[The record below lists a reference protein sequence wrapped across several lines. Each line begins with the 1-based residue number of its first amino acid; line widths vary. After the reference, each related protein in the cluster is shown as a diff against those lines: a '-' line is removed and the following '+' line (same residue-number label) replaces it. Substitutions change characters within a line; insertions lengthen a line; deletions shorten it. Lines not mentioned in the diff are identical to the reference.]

1 MQITLSNI
9 KSTAPSWIDGYAKSR
24 GRDAGDLRLFVD
36 NADAFKDADK
46 VSVLLKDINNYVS
59 SAEAARKPRAD
70 EAMTLSEFSK
80 ATGIPVRVVV
90 GGKPGRKEAEK
101 AEKAGG
107 ASAQSAAPTAKRAA
121 TAKAK
126 KPAAT
131 KAAKGKAKT
140 SPAREYDYVPELTES
155 ERIIKAFARLDG
167 RPYDRLATMRLL
179 KRLQAAIV
187 SRRIRRADAHA
198 ALIERAQAALLKIID
213 RADEG
218 QTLQIHGIGDFTKA
232 VGGLRVSKDV
242 SALRAFIGEA
252 LLWRTVGGYR
262 MRDGEV
268 ASNDVVESRLVRLGR
283 RLRAAGGKACL
294 KAADYIGQYVNGER
308 DRIAYEHELSGLRGL
323 AGLG

>member
-9 KSTAPSWIDGYAKSR
+9 KSTAPTWIDGYAKSR
-24 GRDAGDLRLFVD
+24 GRDADDLRLFVD
-36 NADAFKDADK
+36 NADAFKDGDK
-46 VSVLLKDINNYVS
+46 VSVLLRDINNYVS
-59 SAEAARKPRAD
+59 SVEDARKPRTD
-70 EAMTLSEFSK
+70 DTMTLAEFSK
-80 ATGIPVRVVV
+80 ATGIPVKVVV
-90 GGKPGRKEAEK
+90 GGNAGRKVAEK
-101 AEKAGG
+101 A
-107 ASAQSAAPTAKRAA
+107 QAAPATVTAQKAKRTA

-126 KPAAT
+126 KTTAAR
-131 KAAKGKAKT
+131 AGKVRPSK
-140 SPAREYDYVPELTES
+140 EYDYVPELTES

-167 RPYDRLATMRLL
+167 RPYDRLTTMRLL

-198 ALIERAQAALLKIID
+198 DLIERAQAALLRIIN

-252 LLWRTVGGYR
+252 PLWRTVGGYR
-262 MRDGEV
+262 MRDGEL
-268 ASNDVVESRLVRLGR
+268 ASNDVVERRLVRLER
-283 RLRAAGGKACL
+283 RLRGAGGKACL
-294 KAADYIGQYVNGER
+294 KAAEYIGQYVKGER

>member
-1 MQITLSNI
+1 MQQITLSNI
-9 KSTAPSWIDGYAKSR
+9 KSTAPEWIDGYAKSR

-36 NADAFKDADK
+36 NADAFKDGDK

-59 SAEAARKPRAD
+59 SAEAARKPRVD
-70 EAMTLSEFSK
+70 ESMTLSEFSK

-90 GGKPGRKEAEK
+90 GGKPVRKK
-101 AEKAGG
+101 AH
-107 ASAQSAAPTAKRAA
+107 AAPSASTAPKAKSAA
-121 TAKAK
+121 TAKAR

-131 KAAKGKAKT
+131 KATKGKAR
-140 SPAREYDYVPELTES
+140 PAKEYDYVPELTES

-167 RPYDRLATMRLL
+167 RPYDRQATMRLL

-187 SRRIRRADAHA
+187 SRRIRRTDAHA
-198 ALIERAQAALLKIID
+198 DLIERAQAALLKIID
-213 RADEG
+213 RADED

-242 SALRAFIGEA
+242 AALRAFIGEA

-294 KAADYIGQYVNGER
+294 KAAEYVSQYVKGER

>member
-9 KSTAPSWIDGYAKSR
+9 KSTAPAWIDGYAKSR
-24 GRDAGDLRLFVD
+24 GRDAADLRLFVD
-36 NADAFKDADK
+36 NADAFKDGDK

-80 ATGIPVRVVV
+80 ATGIPVKVVV
-90 GGKPGRKEAEK
+90 GGKPARKE

-107 ASAQSAAPTAKRAA
+107 ASAASAAPTVKRAA
-121 TAKAK
+121 TAKAR

-131 KAAKGKAKT
+131 KAAKGKAR
-140 SPAREYDYVPELTES
+140 PAKEYDYVPELSES

-167 RPYDRLATMRLL
+167 RPYDRLATVRLL

-198 ALIERAQAALLKIID
+198 DLIERAQAALLKIID

-232 VGGLRVSKDV
+232 VGDLRVSKDV
-242 SALRAFIGEA
+242 AALRAFVGEA
-252 LLWRTVGGYR
+252 PLWRTVGGYR

-294 KAADYIGQYVNGER
+294 KAAEYVSQYVKGER